1 MNVRL
6 GIDLDGVVA
15 EFNDGW
21 TELHNA
27 EFGGALHPDM
37 VTMWDGLHE
46 LAGFDDMA
54 GFWAWARGNEARPSV
69 FRHLGLVAG
78 AIDALR
84 RLDRA
89 GHRIVIV
96 TTKPRWA
103 VPDTLHWLADRDI
116 PTTEIH
122 FADRKHDVA
131 CDVYLDDAPVVLP
144 DLVAH
149 RPAALVCRFVRPWN
163 AAIAGAHDVHGW
175 DEFEQLVADFA
186 AARGGRAQ

>member
-1 MNVRL
+1 MRL

-15 EFNDGW
+15 AFNDGW

-37 VTMWDGLHE
+37 VTMWNGLHA

-54 GFWAWARGNEARPSV
+54 SFWAWARGNDTRPSV
-69 FRHLGLVAG
+69 FRHLDLVPG
-78 AIDALR
+78 ASETLR
-84 RLDRA
+84 RLDDV

-96 TTKPRWA
+96 TSKPRWA
-103 VPDTLHWLADRDI
+103 ISDTLHWLADHDI

-122 FADRKHDVA
+122 FVDRKHEVA

-144 DLVAH
+144 DLVTH
-149 RPAALVCRFVRPWN
+149 RPDARVCRFVRPWN
-163 AAIAGAHDVHGW
+163 TTVAGAHDVESW
-175 DEFEQLVADFA
+175 DEFERLVSRFA
-186 AARGGRAQ
+186 SGDRDAAQ